1 MIRLR
6 RWFVPG
12 GCIIL
17 TVMALLSVHKPKLS
31 MAADKP
37 DKQEWLV
44 DRSLTLT
51 PRPEPVPALKYR
63 LFPRALEMKEG
74 NAVPI
79 YLRLVHE
86 RHDETLREWREAAE
100 WGKLALD
107 QLPVQKA
114 RKFFTK
120 YAYMMKQL
128 DLGAQR
134 KNAEWNYTMEQGD
147 PISMLLPD
155 AQWMRVYGGLLVL
168 KARVEIAEG
177 RYAAA
182 AHTLQTGFAFGR
194 HVSQGP
200 FLISSLVGVALAVQ
214 LTDALV
220 DWVSRSGAPNLYW
233 SLAALPR
240 PLIDIRRQMEFEQG
254 FVEMQ
259 FPVLADL
266 KRARAPAEWD
276 AALKEFRTE
285 LNRLTPLGADG
296 EGKKSNAFPPLRKRG
311 PTDPAA
317 ESPELP
323 AAREYLVKRLHLP
336 TAQVKAMPPAQVLLL
351 YIKGVNDEFRDD
363 TFKAAHLPLPE
374 AIPVFEATEK
384 RLKAAPDTE
393 ANRMPRLLL
402 PAINKVGVTTNRLE
416 RRIAA
421 LRIIEALRLYAAA
434 HEGKLPDKLGDIT
447 EVPVPKDPGTAQP
460 FQYWRDNQK
469 ATLIAPPLKVRSWGR
484 ASIGATGQRYR
495 LTMTRK

>member
-6 RWFVPG
+6 RWYVPG

-17 TVMALLSVHKPKLS
+17 TVMALLSLHKPKVSL
-31 MAADKP
+31 AADQP

-51 PRPEPVPALKYR
+51 PRSEPVPALKYR
-63 LFPRALEMKEG
+63 LFPLALEMKEG

-86 RHDETLREWREAAE
+86 RNDETKREWQKAAQ
-100 WGKLALD
+100 WGSLPLD

-114 RKFFTK
+114 RMFFKK
-120 YAYMMKQL
+120 YAYMMQQL
-128 DLGAQR
+128 DLGALR
-134 KNAEWNYTMEQGD
+134 KTAEWNYTMEQGD

-155 AQWMRVYGGLLVL
+155 AQYMRIYSGLLVL

-182 AHTLQTGFAFGR
+182 AHTLQTGFAFSR

-200 FLISSLVGVALAVQ
+200 FLISSLVGVAIAVQ
-214 LTDALV
+214 LTDALL
-220 DWVSRSGAPNLYW
+220 DWVGRSGAPNLYW

-240 PLIDIRRQMEFEQG
+240 PLIDIRRQLEFEQG

-276 AALKEFRTE
+276 RALKEFRTE

-296 EGKKSNAFPPLRKRG
+296 EGKKSNAFPPLRNRG

-323 AAREYLVKRLHLP
+323 AAREYLVKRLA
-336 TAQVKAMPPAQVLLL
+336 AQVKAMPPAQVLLL
-351 YIKGVNDEFRDD
+351 NIKGVNDEFRDD

-374 AIPVFEATEK
+374 AIPVFEASEK

-393 ANRMPRLLL
+393 ADRLPRLLL
-402 PAINKVGVTTNRLE
+402 PAINKVAVATNRLE
-416 RRIAA
+416 RRVDA
-421 LRIIEALRLYAAA
+421 LRSIEALRMYAAA
-434 HEGKLPDKLGDIT
+434 HEGRLPDKLTDIT
-447 EVPVPKDPGTAQP
+447 EVPVPKDPGTGQS
-460 FQYWRDNQK
+460 FQYRRDNQK
-469 ATLIAPPLKVRSWGR
+469 ATLIAPPLKVRSSGK
-484 ASIGATGQRYR
+484 APIGATGQRYR